1 MEWATERAEQGKIKI
16 PAVLGAVLQLS
27 YCCDLL
33 DSKFIGLVSDNF
45 EAMREEYLHTGKVL
59 PENADL
65 KKDANKDKLLR
76 MRDCAILEY
85 MHTSILGAYREDI
98 ATKHYSEYKI
108 FDSTRGVFTEG
119 GPAFEGAGMAKKS
132 HTQICIRNLN
142 CIKGFFIPR
151 DEVEFP

>member
-33 DSKFIGLVSDNF
+33 DSKFIGLISDNF

-85 MHTSILGAYREDI
+85 MHISILELTVKISLQNIIVNIRSLIQQEVCLLRVALPLKVREWPKRV
-98 ATKHYSEYKI
+98 TLK
-108 FDSTRGVFTEG
+108 FVF
-119 GPAFEGAGMAKKS
+119 A
-132 HTQICIRNLN
+132 I
-142 CIKGFFIPR
+142 
-151 DEVEFP
+151 